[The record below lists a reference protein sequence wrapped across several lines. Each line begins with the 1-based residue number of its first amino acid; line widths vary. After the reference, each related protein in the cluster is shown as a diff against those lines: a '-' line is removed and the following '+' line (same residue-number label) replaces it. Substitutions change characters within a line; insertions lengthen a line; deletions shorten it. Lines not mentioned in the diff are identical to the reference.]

1 MVVTLPDSSQVIPIQ
16 PQGELLELVQV
27 ASATRL
33 LALVMAPLKDRSAV
47 TSELEAGEGADAGEG
62 GGVAAG
68 LGAGTGGGLA
78 VGAGA
83 GEGVDGEGL
92 GGGGAIAGDGVGEVS
107 GDGGGGEAS
116 AEGLLSG
123 EDAGLGDGDASPSP
137 TALLLTVAGLGEAA
151 LAAAVVPT
159 GEGDSVAPD
168 GTGTLISRT
177 APRRRPSILLRST
190 RSAPPAHATF
200 PC

>member
-1 MVVTLPDSSQVIPIQ
+1 MIPSQ
-16 PQGELLELVQV
+16 PQGELLELVHV

-62 GGVAAG
+62 GGGAAG

-83 GEGVDGEGL
+83 GEGG
-92 GGGGAIAGDGVGEVS
+92 GVGEVS

-151 LAAAVVPT
+151 LAAAVVPS